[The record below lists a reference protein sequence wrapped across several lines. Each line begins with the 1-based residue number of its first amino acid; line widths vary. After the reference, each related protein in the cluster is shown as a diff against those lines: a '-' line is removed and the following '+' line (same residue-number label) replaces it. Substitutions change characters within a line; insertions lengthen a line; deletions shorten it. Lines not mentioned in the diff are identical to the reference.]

1 MQPLGPNAPRCTTF
15 QYRHSH
21 IPTPHASQILTTV
34 SSTVDVPFPEPARS
48 FFSIL
53 DLSGLNPLELFA
65 GECVNE
71 GLGSY
76 DTRVVVSTLGFGGL
90 CAVNW

>member
-1 MQPLGPNAPRCTTF
+1 MHYSTATLHYHLHTYILRPPP
-15 QYRHSH
+15 
-21 IPTPHASQILTTV
+21 SQILATV
-34 SSTVDVPFPEPARS
+34 PSTVDVPFPEPARS
-48 FFSIL
+48 LFSIL